1 MLDHNDNNKGFFKK
15 NSKLLNKISKQNN
28 RNSFLLDNL
37 ISDLYTFLLKLFPKK
52 IAYAASIN
60 SRETFEYF
68 LDYNIEDIKLILKN
82 KNNTWSLCYKVY
94 PSYLNDNN
102 KIKNNSSILDV
113 DVTVINLKYFYE
125 NNLKKYYN

>member
-52 IAYAASIN
+52 IAFAASIN

-94 PSYLNDNN
+94 PSYLNVNN
-102 KIKNNSSILDV
+102 KIKNNSSILDA

-125 NNLKKYYN
+125 KNVKKYYN

>member
-1 MLDHNDNNKGFFKK
+1 MLDYNNNTKGFFKK

-37 ISDLYTFLLKLFPKK
+37 TNDLYTSLLNLFPEK
-52 IAYAASIN
+52 IALVASIN
-60 SRETFEYF
+60 SRDSFEYF

-94 PSYLNDNN
+94 PSYLNVKHKAN
-102 KIKNNSSILDV
+102 KSSSILDV
-113 DVTVINLKYFYE
+113 DVTVINLKDFYE
-125 NNLKKYYN
+125 KNIKKYYN

>member
-1 MLDHNDNNKGFFKK
+1 MLDYNNNTKGFFKK

-37 ISDLYTFLLKLFPKK
+37 TNDLYTSLLYLFPEK
-52 IAYAASIN
+52 IALAASIN
-60 SRETFEYF
+60 SRDSFEYF

-94 PSYLNDNN
+94 PSYLNVKN
-102 KIKNNSSILDV
+102 KANKSSSILDV
-113 DVTVINLKYFYE
+113 DVTVINLKDFYE
-125 NNLKKYYN
+125 KNIKKYYN